1 MDNTTG
7 ELPLFQQLSFLRIC
21 PSTNTKCTACPTR
34 ITVIGLGPKGTMT
47 TLYKQL
53 RGAKG
58 KEGKELFKEVW
69 GVCEE
74 GLN

>member
-1 MDNTTG
+1 MG
-7 ELPLFQQLSFLRIC
+7 ELPLFHQESIRRIC
-21 PSTNTKCTACPTR
+21 PYTNTKRTACPTR
-34 ITVIGLGPKGTMT
+34 ITVIGLGPKGAMT

-53 RGAKG
+53 KGANG
-58 KEGKELFKEVW
+58 KEGKELFKEVR

>member
-1 MDNTTG
+1 M
-7 ELPLFQQLSFLRIC
+7 
-21 PSTNTKCTACPTR
+21 
-34 ITVIGLGPKGTMT
+34 IGLGPKGAMT

-53 RGAKG
+53 KGANG
-58 KEGKELFKEVW
+58 KEGKELFKEVR